1 MFDLAIPL
9 IGFNPSG
16 GVRMVIHVANALA
29 ARGRHVAFVVPRH
42 AATPPIDL
50 DSRINVEI
58 RGNARQLGDRV
69 AFCSH
74 LPKAR
79 VYLATG
85 YQTPLLISWGLR
97 LKNRDAH
104 IVHLLQADEATTH
117 IRYGSQPIWARPVLR
132 WIASSGLRVPAT
144 RIAVSQAVADAVGR
158 ERVQRVINPGIEAR
172 YIARARDETPI
183 RRSRRNDATDVIT
196 AGFFAQAGLV
206 KGTAVM
212 IAALERIPPPTE
224 TIRFVAFDRPG
235 APPLPDY
242 VERFSVLQAE
252 RPVDLMAF
260 YSTCDVFVFPS
271 LAEGFGLPPLEAM
284 ACGAATVITDCG
296 GVREYARDGINCLLV
311 PPGDADALAAALQ
324 RLLEDGGLRAGLVA
338 AGLET
343 AVRFPVERFAS
354 ECADEIERVARA
366 QDDRAA

>member
-1 MFDLAIPL
+1 MFDVVIPL

-50 DSRINVEI
+50 DSRIDVEI

-69 AFCSH
+69 AFMSH
-74 LPKAR
+74 LPRAR

-85 YQTPLLISWGLR
+85 YQTPLLISWALQMKSR
-97 LKNRDAH
+97 SAR
-104 IVHLLQADEATTH
+104 IVHLLQADEMTTH
-117 IRYGSQPIWARPVLR
+117 IRYGSQPVWMKPVLR

-144 RIAVSQAVADAVGR
+144 RIAVSEAVADAVGR
-158 ERVQRVINPGIEAR
+158 ERIQRVINPGIEAR
-172 YIARARDETPI
+172 YIERARGAAPV
-183 RRSRRNDATDVIT
+183 RRSRRNDATDVVT
-196 AGFFAQAGLV
+196 AGFFAQAGRV

-212 IAALERIPPPTE
+212 IDALARMPAPSE
-224 TIRFVAFDRPG
+224 TVRFVAFDRPE

-260 YSTCDVFVFPS
+260 YSTCDVFAFPS

-284 ACGAATVITDCG
+284 ACGAATVISDCG
-296 GVREYARDGINCLLV
+296 GVREYARDGDNCLMV
-311 PPGDADALAAALQ
+311 PPGDPDALAAAVE

-338 AGLET
+338 AGLDT
-343 AVRFPVERFAS
+343 AVRFPVENFAAG
-354 ECADEIERVARA
+354 CADEIERALA
-366 QDDRAA
+366 

>member
-1 MFDLAIPL
+1 MFDVVIPL

-16 GVRMVIHVANALA
+16 GVRMVIHVANTLA
-29 ARGRHVAFVVPRH
+29 ARGRHLAVVVPRH

-50 DSRINVEI
+50 DSRIDVEI

-74 LPKAR
+74 LPRAR
-79 VYLATG
+79 AYLATG

-97 LKNRDAH
+97 MKSREAP
-104 IVHLLQADEATTH
+104 IVHLLQADEAATH
-117 IRYGSQPIWARPVLR
+117 IHYGSQPGWIKPVLR
-132 WIASSGLRVPAT
+132 WMASYGLNVPAT

-158 ERVQRVINPGIEAR
+158 KRVQRIINPGIEAR
-172 YIARARDETPI
+172 YIARARDDTPI
-183 RRSRRNDATDVIT
+183 RRLRRNDATDLVT
-196 AGFFAQAGLV
+196 AGFFAQAGRV

-212 IAALERIPPPTE
+212 IDALGHMPAPSDTV
-224 TIRFVAFDRPG
+224 RFVAFDRPG

-284 ACGAATVITDCG
+284 ACGAATVISDCG
-296 GVREYARDGINCLLV
+296 GVREYARDGENCLLV

-354 ECADEIERVARA
+354 QCADEIERVLA
-366 QDDRAA
+366 